1 MLPGR
6 LLAPAPGWT
15 VTYDVVIVGSGI
27 AGLTAALAAAEKV
40 LADAAGVEVD
50 YLVIRGTDL
59 AELDEDAQG
68 EARALVAAKV
78 GTTRLIDNLPVVLG
92 AGPRH

>member
-27 AGLTAALAAAEKV
+27 AGLTAAYELEQ
-40 LADAAGVEVD
+40 AGFQVT
-50 YLVIRGTDL
+50 LL
-59 AELDEDAQG
+59 
-68 EARALVAAKV
+68 EARNRV
-78 GTTRLIDNLPVVLG
+78 GGRAWTVRERHRPGFLPPVRFEH
-92 AGPRH
+92 A